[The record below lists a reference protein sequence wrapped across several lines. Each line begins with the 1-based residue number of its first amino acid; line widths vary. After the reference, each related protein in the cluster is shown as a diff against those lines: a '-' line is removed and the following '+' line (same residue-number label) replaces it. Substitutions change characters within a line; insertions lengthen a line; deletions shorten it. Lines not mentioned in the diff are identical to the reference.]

1 MKSFFA
7 SFFGTLFAIALVTVG
22 GFFLLIGIISLIG
35 STNKGPTVE
44 NKSVLVID
52 LSVPISDA
60 PAEFNTSE
68 LISELSGQENQRVT
82 LRELLRSISLA
93 ATDDRISAIFLTGNV
108 TPPANYSSGLAALR
122 EIRDA
127 LVRFKQSK
135 KLIYA
140 HLVVPFTKTYYVAS
154 VADKIYLDREEGMA
168 VSGLV
173 SEQLRFASLLKKFGI
188 GIQVSKQGKYKSA
201 VEPFV
206 LDNSSPE
213 NTEQVQALLSDFWS
227 EITSGIEQARGI
239 PAGTVQQL
247 IAQKGLIDA
256 DTALEQKLVTDV
268 EPLTSVMDELKQ
280 KYAEDS
286 KNNTFR
292 QITVANYLAAFD
304 GRIKTAEKGPKV
316 GVVYAEGEIVDGEGD
331 SATVGGDKLAR
342 AVRKF
347 RFDPD
352 IKAIVLRVN
361 SPGGSALASEVI
373 RSELEST
380 QKVKPLVVSM
390 GTVAA
395 SGGYWISTAANRVFA
410 EPGTITGSIGV
421 FGLFPN
427 VQKLANDNGVFW
439 NPIETSP
446 YSSLFTVSRP
456 KTEAELAV
464 VQRSIDH
471 IYDDFLKHV
480 SDARHLPVDSV
491 KEIAQGRVWS
501 GTQAVKLHLVDE
513 LGGLGAAI
521 SYAGKL
527 ANLGDAP
534 KLTEYPVKKD
544 LNERLKDLFKGNE
557 RPPVSKLDPI
567 NRELKALETNLQT
580 LTHLNDPQGVY
591 ALLPIGIEWK

>member
-7 SFFGTLFAIALVTVG
+7 SFFGTLFAIALVIIG
-22 GFFLLIGIISLIG
+22 GFLLLIGIISLIG
-35 STNKGPTVE
+35 SSNKGPTVE

-60 PAEFNTSE
+60 PAELNTSE

-82 LRELLRSISLA
+82 LREVLRSISLA
-93 ATDDRISAIFLTGNV
+93 TTDDRVPAIFLTGNV
-108 TPPANYSSGLAALR
+108 TPGGYSSGLATLR
-122 EIRDA
+122 EIREA
-127 LVRFKQSK
+127 LLRFKQSK
-135 KLIYA
+135 KPVYA
-140 HLVVPFTKTYYVAS
+140 HLVVPFTRTYYVAS

-188 GIQVSKQGKYKSA
+188 GVQVSKQGKYKSA
-201 VEPFV
+201 VEPFL

-213 NTEQVQALLSDFWS
+213 NTEQVQALLSDFWT
-227 EITSGIEQARGI
+227 EITTGIEQARGI
-239 PAGTVQQL
+239 QPGTLQEL

-256 DTALEQKLVTDV
+256 ETALEQKLVTTL
-268 EPLTSVMDELKQ
+268 EPLTAVMDELKQ

-304 GRIKTAEKGPKV
+304 GRPRTPEKGSKV
-316 GVVYAEGEIVDGEGD
+316 GIVYAEGEIVDGEGD
-331 SATVGGDKLAR
+331 SSTVGGDKLAR
-342 AVRKF
+342 AIRKF

-373 RSELEST
+373 RSELDST
-380 QKVKPLVVSM
+380 QKAKPVVVSM

-446 YSSLFTVSRP
+446 YSDLFTISRP
-456 KTEAELAV
+456 KTDAELAV
-464 VQRSIDH
+464 LQRTIDH

-480 SDARHLPVDSV
+480 SDARHISVDGV
-491 KEIAQGRVWS
+491 KEMAQGRVWS
-501 GTQAVKLHLVDE
+501 GNQAIKLHLVDE
-513 LGGLGAAI
+513 IGGLQAAI
-521 SYAGKL
+521 SYAGTS
-527 ANLGDAP
+527 ANLGDNP
-534 KLTEYPVKKD
+534 KITEYPAKKD
-544 LNERLKDLFKGNE
+544 LNEKLKELFKGSE
-557 RPPVSKLDPI
+557 RPPVSKVDPI
-567 NRELKALETNLQT
+567 NQELKALEAELHT
-580 LTHLNDPQGVY
+580 LTHLNDPQGIY
-591 ALLPIGIEWK
+591 ALLPIGIDWK

>member
-7 SFFGTLFAIALVTVG
+7 SFFGTLFAIALVIIG
-22 GFFLLIGIISLIG
+22 GFLLLIGIISLIG
-35 STNKGPTVE
+35 SSNKGPTVE

-60 PAEFNTSE
+60 PAELNTSE

-82 LRELLRSISLA
+82 LREVLRSISLA
-93 ATDDRISAIFLTGNV
+93 TTDDRIPAIFLTGNV
-108 TPPANYSSGLAALR
+108 SPGSYSSGLAALR
-122 EIRDA
+122 EIREA
-127 LVRFKQSK
+127 LLRFKQSK
-135 KLIYA
+135 KPVYA
-140 HLVVPFTKTYYVAS
+140 HLVVPFTRTYYVAS

-188 GIQVSKQGKYKSA
+188 GVQVSKQGKYKSA
-201 VEPFV
+201 VEPFL

-213 NTEQVQALLSDFWS
+213 NTEQVQALLSDFWT
-227 EITSGIEQARGI
+227 EITTGIEQARGI
-239 PAGTVQQL
+239 KPGTVQEL

-256 DTALEQKLVTDV
+256 ETALEQKLVTNL
-268 EPLTSVMDELKQ
+268 EPLTAVMDELKQ

-292 QITVANYLAAFD
+292 QITVANYLTAFD
-304 GRIKTAEKGPKV
+304 GRPRTPEKGSKV
-316 GVVYAEGEIVDGEGD
+316 GIVYAEGEIVDGEGD
-331 SATVGGDKLAR
+331 SSTVGGDKLAR
-342 AVRKF
+342 AIRKF

-380 QKVKPLVVSM
+380 QKAKPVVVSM

-395 SGGYWISTAANRVFA
+395 SGGYWISTVANRVFA

-427 VQKLANDNGVFW
+427 VQKLANENGVFW

-446 YSSLFTVSRP
+446 YSNLFTISRP
-456 KTEAELAV
+456 KTDAELAV
-464 VQRSIDH
+464 LQRTIDH

-480 SDARHLPVDSV
+480 SDARHIPVDGV
-491 KEIAQGRVWS
+491 KEMAQGRVWS
-501 GTQAVKLHLVDE
+501 GNQAIKLHLVDE
-513 LGGLGAAI
+513 MGGLQAAI
-521 SYAGKL
+521 SYAGTSAK
-527 ANLGDAP
+527 LGDNP
-534 KLTEYPVKKD
+534 KIIEYPVKKD
-544 LNERLKDLFKGNE
+544 LNEKLKELFKGSE

-567 NRELKALETNLQT
+567 NQELKALEAELHT
-580 LTHLNDPQGVY
+580 LTHLNDPQGIY
-591 ALLPIGIEWK
+591 ALLPIGIDWK

>member
-7 SFFGTLFAIALVTVG
+7 SFFGTLFAIALVFIG
-22 GFFLLIGIISLIG
+22 GFLLLIGIISLIG
-35 STNKGPTVE
+35 SSNKRPTVE

-60 PAEFNTSE
+60 PAELNTTE

-82 LRELLRSISLA
+82 LREVLRSISLA
-93 ATDDRISAIFLTGNV
+93 TTDDRIPAIFLTGNV
-108 TPPANYSSGLAALR
+108 SPGSYSSGLAALR
-122 EIRDA
+122 EIREA
-127 LVRFKQSK
+127 LLRFKQSK
-135 KLIYA
+135 KPIYA
-140 HLVVPFTKTYYVAS
+140 HLVVPFTRTYYVAS
-154 VADKIYLDREEGMA
+154 VADKIYLNRQEGMA
-168 VSGLV
+168 VSGLA
-173 SEQLRFASLLKKFGI
+173 SGQLRFASLLKKFGI
-188 GIQVSKQGKYKSA
+188 GVQVSKQGKYKSA
-201 VEPFV
+201 VEPFL

-213 NTEQVQALLSDFWS
+213 NTEQVQALLSDFWT
-227 EITSGIEQARGI
+227 EITTGIEQARGI
-239 PAGTVQQL
+239 KPGTVQEL

-256 DTALEQKLVTDV
+256 ETALEQKLVTNL
-268 EPLTSVMDELKQ
+268 EPLTAVMDELKQ

-292 QITVANYLAAFD
+292 QITVANYLTAFD
-304 GRIKTAEKGPKV
+304 GRPRTPEKGSKI
-316 GVVYAEGEIVDGEGD
+316 GIVYAEGEIVDGEGD
-331 SATVGGDKLAR
+331 SSTVGGDKLAR
-342 AVRKF
+342 AIRKF

-380 QKVKPLVVSM
+380 QKVKPVVVSM

-427 VQKLANDNGVFW
+427 VQKLANENGVFW

-446 YSSLFTVSRP
+446 YSDLFTISRP
-456 KTEAELAV
+456 KTDAELAV
-464 VQRSIDH
+464 LQRTIDH

-480 SDARHLPVDSV
+480 SAARHMPVDGV

-501 GTQAVKLHLVDE
+501 GSQAIKLHLIDE
-513 LGGLGAAI
+513 IGGLQAAI
-521 SYAGKL
+521 SYAGTS
-527 ANLGDAP
+527 ANLGDNP
-534 KLTEYPVKKD
+534 KITEYPAKKD
-544 LNERLKDLFKGNE
+544 LNEKLKELFKGSE

-567 NRELKALETNLQT
+567 NQELKALEAELHT
-580 LTHLNDPQGVY
+580 LTHLNDPQGIY
-591 ALLPIGIEWK
+591 ALLPIGIDWK

>member
-7 SFFGTLFAIALVTVG
+7 SFFGTLFAILLVAAG
-22 GFFLLIGIISLIG
+22 GFILFIGIISLIG
-35 STNKGPTVE
+35 SASKAPTVE
-44 NKSVLVID
+44 KKSVLVID
-52 LSVPISDA
+52 LAVPISDA
-60 PAEFNTSE
+60 PAELTAAQ
-68 LISELSGQENQRVT
+68 LLSELSSQENQRVT

-93 ATDDRISAIFLTGNV
+93 ATDDRISGIFLTGNIV
-108 TPPANYSSGLAALR
+108 PVNYSSGLAALR
-122 EIRDA
+122 ELRDA
-127 LVRFKQSK
+127 LIKFKQSK
-135 KLIYA
+135 KPIYA
-140 HLVVPFTKTYYVAS
+140 HLVVPFTRTYYVAS
-154 VADKIYLDREEGMA
+154 VADKIYLDREEGMG

-188 GIQVSKQGKYKSA
+188 GVQVTKQGKYKSA

-213 NTEQVQALLSDFWS
+213 NTEQVQALLSDFWD
-227 EITSGIEQARGI
+227 EITTGIEQAREL
-239 PAGTVQQL
+239 PAGTLHQL
-247 IAQKGLIDA
+247 ISEKGLIDA
-256 DTALEQKLVTDV
+256 DTALQQKLVTNL
-268 EPLTSVMDELKQ
+268 EPLTKIMDDLKQ
-280 KYAEDS
+280 KIAEDS

-292 QITVANYLAAFD
+292 QITVANYLAAID
-304 GRIKTAEKGPKV
+304 GRVRTPVKGPKV
-316 GVVYAEGEIVDGEGD
+316 GIVYAEGDIVDGEGD
-331 SATVGGDKLAR
+331 ASSVGGDKFAR
-342 AVRKF
+342 AIRKF

-352 IKAIVLRVN
+352 VKAIVLRVN

-380 QKVKPLVVSM
+380 QKVKPVVVSM

-421 FGLFPN
+421 FGLIPN

-439 NPIETSP
+439 NPVQTAP
-446 YSSLFTVSRP
+446 YSDLFSIARP
-456 KTEAELAV
+456 KTDAELAV
-464 VQRSIDH
+464 IQRAIDR
-471 IYDDFLKHV
+471 IYDDFVRHV
-480 SDARHLPVDSV
+480 AEARNLPVDNV

-513 LGGLGAAI
+513 IGGLQSAV

-527 ANLGDAP
+527 AALGENP
-534 KLTEYPVKKD
+534 KVTEYPAKKD
-544 LNERLKDLFKGNE
+544 LSERLQELFKNTE

-567 NRELKALETNLQT
+567 NRELKTLESELQT

-591 ALLPIGIEWK
+591 ALLPIGIEWR

>member
-7 SFFGTLFAIALVTVG
+7 SFFGTLFAIALVIIG
-22 GFFLLIGIISLIG
+22 GFLLLIGIISLIG
-35 STNKGPTVE
+35 SSNKGPTVE

-60 PAEFNTSE
+60 PAELNTSE

-82 LRELLRSISLA
+82 LREVLRSISLA
-93 ATDDRISAIFLTGNV
+93 TTDDRIPAIFLTGNV
-108 TPPANYSSGLAALR
+108 SPGSYSSGLAALR
-122 EIRDA
+122 EIREA
-127 LVRFKQSK
+127 LLRFKQSK
-135 KLIYA
+135 KPVYA
-140 HLVVPFTKTYYVAS
+140 HLVVPFTRTYYVAS

-168 VSGLV
+168 VSGLA

-188 GIQVSKQGKYKSA
+188 GVQVSKQGKYKSA
-201 VEPFV
+201 VEPFL

-213 NTEQVQALLSDFWS
+213 NTEQVQALLSDFWT
-227 EITSGIEQARGI
+227 EITTGIEQARGI
-239 PAGTVQQL
+239 KPGTVQEL

-256 DTALEQKLVTDV
+256 ETALEQKLVTNL
-268 EPLTSVMDELKQ
+268 EPLTAVMDELKQ

-292 QITVANYLAAFD
+292 QITVANYLTAFD
-304 GRIKTAEKGPKV
+304 GRPRTPEKGSKV
-316 GVVYAEGEIVDGEGD
+316 GIVYAEGEIVDGEGD
-331 SATVGGDKLAR
+331 SSTVGGDKLAR
-342 AVRKF
+342 AIRKF

-380 QKVKPLVVSM
+380 QKAKPVVVSM

-395 SGGYWISTAANRVFA
+395 SGGYWISTVANRVFA

-427 VQKLANDNGVFW
+427 VQKLANENGVFW

-446 YSSLFTVSRP
+446 YSDLFTISRP
-456 KTEAELAV
+456 KTDAELGV
-464 VQRSIDH
+464 LQRTIDH

-480 SDARHLPVDSV
+480 SDARHLPVDGV

-501 GTQAVKLHLVDE
+501 GSQAIKLHLVDE
-513 LGGLGAAI
+513 MGGLQAAI
-521 SYAGKL
+521 SYAGTSAK
-527 ANLGDAP
+527 LGDNP
-534 KLTEYPVKKD
+534 KIIEYPVKKD
-544 LNERLKDLFKGNE
+544 LNEKLKELFKGSE

-567 NRELKALETNLQT
+567 NQELKALEAELHT
-580 LTHLNDPQGVY
+580 LTHLNDPQGIY
-591 ALLPIGIEWK
+591 ALLPIGIDWK

>member
-7 SFFGTLFAIALVTVG
+7 SFFGTLFAIALVIVG
-22 GFFLLIGIISLIG
+22 GFLLLIGIISLIG
-35 STNKGPTVE
+35 SSSKGPTVE

-60 PAEFNTSE
+60 PPEFNTSQ
-68 LISELSGQENQRVT
+68 LLSELSGQENQRVT
-82 LRELLRSISLA
+82 LREVLRSISLA

-108 TPPANYSSGLAALR
+108 VPVNYSSGLAALR
-122 EIRDA
+122 EIREA
-127 LVRFKQSK
+127 LIRFKQSK
-135 KLIYA
+135 KLVYA
-140 HLVVPFTKTYYVAS
+140 HLVVPFTRTYYVAS

-168 VSGLV
+168 LSGLV

-201 VEPFV
+201 VEPYV
-206 LDNSSPE
+206 LDSSSPE
-213 NTEQVQALLSDFWS
+213 NTEQVQSLLSDFWS
-227 EITSGIEQARGI
+227 EITTGIEQARNL

-247 IAQKGLIDA
+247 ISQKGLIDA
-256 DTALEQKLVTDV
+256 DTALQQKLVTDLV
-268 EPLTSVMDELKQ
+268 PLTGVLDELKQ

-292 QITVANYLAAFD
+292 QITVANYLATFD
-304 GRIKTAEKGPKV
+304 GRVRTAEKGSKV
-316 GVVYAEGEIVDGEGD
+316 GVIYAEGEIVDGEGD
-331 SATVGGDKLAR
+331 SASIGGDKLAR
-342 AVRKF
+342 AIRKF

-380 QKVKPLVVSM
+380 QKMKPIVVSM

-395 SGGYWISTAANRVFA
+395 SGGYWISTTANRVFA

-421 FGLFPN
+421 FGLLPN

-446 YSSLFTVSRP
+446 YSDLFSIARP
-456 KTEAELAV
+456 KTDAELAV
-464 VQRSIDH
+464 IQGAIDR

-513 LGGLGAAI
+513 IGGLQTAI
-521 SYAGKL
+521 SYAGTL
-527 ANLGDAP
+527 ANLGDSP
-534 KLTEYPVKKD
+534 KITEYPAKKD
-544 LNERLKDLFKGNE
+544 LSEKLQELFKNNE

-567 NRELKALETNLQT
+567 NRELKALETDLQT

>member
-7 SFFGTLFAIALVTVG
+7 SFFGTLFAIALVIIG
-22 GFFLLIGIISLIG
+22 GFLLLIGIISLIG
-35 STNKGPTVE
+35 SSNKGPTVE

-60 PAEFNTSE
+60 PAELNTSE

-82 LRELLRSISLA
+82 LREVLRSISLA
-93 ATDDRISAIFLTGNV
+93 TTDDRIPAIFLTGNV
-108 TPPANYSSGLAALR
+108 SPGSYSSGLAALR
-122 EIRDA
+122 EIREA
-127 LVRFKQSK
+127 LLRFKQSK
-135 KLIYA
+135 KPVYA
-140 HLVVPFTKTYYVAS
+140 HLVVPFTRTYYVAS

-188 GIQVSKQGKYKSA
+188 GVQVSKQGKYKSA
-201 VEPFV
+201 VEPFL

-213 NTEQVQALLSDFWS
+213 NTEQVQALLSDFWT
-227 EITSGIEQARGI
+227 EITTGIEQARGI
-239 PAGTVQQL
+239 KPGTVQEL

-256 DTALEQKLVTDV
+256 ETALEQKLVTNL
-268 EPLTSVMDELKQ
+268 EPLTAVMDELKQ

-304 GRIKTAEKGPKV
+304 GRPRTPEKGSKV
-316 GVVYAEGEIVDGEGD
+316 GIVYAEGEIVDGEGD
-331 SATVGGDKLAR
+331 SGTVGGDKLAR
-342 AVRKF
+342 AIRKF

-352 IKAIVLRVN
+352 IKGIVLRVN

-380 QKVKPLVVSM
+380 QKAKPVVVSM

-427 VQKLANDNGVFW
+427 VQKLANENGVFW

-446 YSSLFTVSRP
+446 YSDLFTISRP
-456 KTEAELAV
+456 KTDAELV
-464 VQRSIDH
+464 VLQRTIDH

-480 SDARHLPVDSV
+480 SDARHIPVDGV

-501 GTQAVKLHLVDE
+501 GSQAIKLHLVDE
-513 LGGLGAAI
+513 IGGLQAAI
-521 SYAGKL
+521 SYAGTS
-527 ANLGDAP
+527 ANLGDNP
-534 KLTEYPVKKD
+534 KITEYPAKKD
-544 LNERLKDLFKGNE
+544 LNEKLKELFKGTE

-567 NRELKALETNLQT
+567 NRELKALEAELHT
-580 LTHLNDPQGVY
+580 LTHLNDPQGIY
-591 ALLPIGIEWK
+591 ALLPIGIDWK

>member
-7 SFFGTLFAIALVTVG
+7 SFFGTLFAIALVIIG
-22 GFFLLIGIISLIG
+22 AFLLLIGIISLIG
-35 STNKGPTVE
+35 SSNKGPTVE

-82 LRELLRSISLA
+82 LREVLRSISLA
-93 ATDDRISAIFLTGNV
+93 TTDDRISAIFLTGNV
-108 TPPANYSSGLAALR
+108 TPGSYSSGLAALR
-122 EIRDA
+122 EIREA
-127 LVRFKQSK
+127 LLRFKQSK
-135 KLIYA
+135 KPVYA
-140 HLVVPFTKTYYVAS
+140 HLVVPFTRTYYVAS
-154 VADKIYLDREEGMA
+154 VADKIYLNREEGMA
-168 VSGLV
+168 VTGLV
-173 SEQLRFASLLKKFGI
+173 SEQLRFASLLKKLGI
-188 GIQVSKQGKYKSA
+188 GVQVSKEGKYKSA

-213 NTEQVQALLSDFWS
+213 NTEQVQALLSDFWG
-227 EITSGIEQARGI
+227 EITNGIEQARGLK
-239 PAGTVQQL
+239 PGTVQQL

-256 DTALEQKLVTDV
+256 DTALEQNLVTSL

-286 KNNTFR
+286 KHNTFR

-304 GRIKTAEKGPKV
+304 GRVRTPEKGSKV
-316 GVVYAEGEIVDGEGD
+316 AVVYAEGEIVDGEGD
-331 SATVGGDKLAR
+331 SGTVGGDKLAR

-380 QKVKPLVVSM
+380 QKVKPVVVSM

-395 SGGYWISTAANRVFA
+395 SGGYWISTVANRVFA

-439 NPIETSP
+439 NPIETAP
-446 YSSLFTVSRP
+446 YSGLFSLSRP

-464 VQRSIDH
+464 LQRSIDR

-480 SDARHLPVDSV
+480 SDARHLPIDGV

-501 GTQAVKLHLVDE
+501 GTQAIKLHLVDE
-513 LGGLGAAI
+513 IGGLQAAI

-527 ANLGDAP
+527 ANLGDNP
-534 KLTEYPVKKD
+534 KITEYPAKKD
-544 LNERLKDLFKGNE
+544 LNERLKELFKSTE
-557 RPPVSKLDPI
+557 RPPVSKLDSI
-567 NRELKALETNLQT
+567 NSELKALETELHT
-580 LTHLNDPQGVY
+580 LTHLNDPQGIY

>member
-7 SFFGTLFAIALVTVG
+7 SFFGTLFAIALVIIG
-22 GFFLLIGIISLIG
+22 GFLLLIGIISLIG
-35 STNKGPTVE
+35 SSNKGPTVE

-60 PAEFNTSE
+60 PAELNTSE

-82 LRELLRSISLA
+82 LREVLRSISLA
-93 ATDDRISAIFLTGNV
+93 TTDDRIPAIFLTGNV
-108 TPPANYSSGLAALR
+108 SPGSYSSGLAALR
-122 EIRDA
+122 EIREA
-127 LVRFKQSK
+127 LLRFKQSK
-135 KLIYA
+135 KPVYA
-140 HLVVPFTKTYYVAS
+140 RLVVPFTRTYYVAS

-168 VSGLV
+168 VSGLA

-188 GIQVSKQGKYKSA
+188 GVQVSKQGKYKSA
-201 VEPFV
+201 VEPFL

-213 NTEQVQALLSDFWS
+213 NTEQVQALLSDFWT
-227 EITSGIEQARGI
+227 EITTGIEQARGI
-239 PAGTVQQL
+239 KPGTVQEL

-256 DTALEQKLVTDV
+256 ETALEQKLVTNL
-268 EPLTSVMDELKQ
+268 EPLTAVMDELKQ

-292 QITVANYLAAFD
+292 QITVANYLTAFD
-304 GRIKTAEKGPKV
+304 GRPRTPEKGSKV
-316 GVVYAEGEIVDGEGD
+316 GIVYAEGEIVDGEGD
-331 SATVGGDKLAR
+331 SSTVGGDKLAR
-342 AVRKF
+342 AIRKF

-380 QKVKPLVVSM
+380 QKAKPVVVSM

-427 VQKLANDNGVFW
+427 VQKLANENGVFW

-446 YSSLFTVSRP
+446 YSDLFTISRP
-456 KTEAELAV
+456 KTDAELGV
-464 VQRSIDH
+464 LQRTIDH

-480 SDARHLPVDSV
+480 SDARHLPVDGV

-501 GTQAVKLHLVDE
+501 GSQAIKLHLVDE
-513 LGGLGAAI
+513 MGGLQAAI
-521 SYAGKL
+521 SYAGTSAK
-527 ANLGDAP
+527 LGDNP
-534 KLTEYPVKKD
+534 KITEYPVKKD
-544 LNERLKDLFKGNE
+544 LNEKLKELFKGSE

-567 NRELKALETNLQT
+567 NQELKALEAELHT
-580 LTHLNDPQGVY
+580 LTHLNDPQGIY
-591 ALLPIGIEWK
+591 ALLPIGIDWK

>member
-7 SFFGTLFAIALVTVG
+7 SFFGTLFAIALLVVG
-22 GFFLLIGIISLIG
+22 VFLLLIGIISLIG
-35 STNKGPTVE
+35 SSNKGPTVE

-52 LSVPISDA
+52 LSVPIADA
-60 PAEFNTSE
+60 PTELNTSE

-82 LRELLRSISLA
+82 LREVLRSISLA
-93 ATDDRISAIFLTGNV
+93 TTDDRISAIFLTGNV
-108 TPPANYSSGLAALR
+108 APGSYSSGLAALR
-122 EIRDA
+122 EIREA
-127 LVRFKQSK
+127 LLRFKQSK
-135 KLIYA
+135 KPVYA
-140 HLVVPFTKTYYVAS
+140 HLVVPFTRTYYVAS
-154 VADKIYLDREEGMA
+154 VADKIYLNREEGMA

-173 SEQLRFASLLKKFGI
+173 SEQLRFASLLKKLGI
-188 GIQVSKQGKYKSA
+188 GVQVSKQGKYKSA
-201 VEPFV
+201 VEPFL

-213 NTEQVQALLSDFWS
+213 NTEQVQALLSDFWT
-227 EITSGIEQARGI
+227 EITTGIEQARGI
-239 PAGTVQQL
+239 KPGALQQL

-256 DTALEQKLVTDV
+256 ETALEQKLVTSL
-268 EPLTSVMDELKQ
+268 EPLTAVMDELKQ
-280 KYAEDS
+280 KHAEDK

-292 QITVANYLAAFD
+292 QITVANYLMAFD
-304 GRIKTAEKGPKV
+304 GRLRTPEKGPKV
-316 GVVYAEGEIVDGEGD
+316 GVVYAEGDIVDGEGD
-331 SATVGGDKLAR
+331 SSTVGGDKLAR

-380 QKVKPLVVSM
+380 QKAKPVVVSM

-427 VQKLANDNGVFW
+427 VQKLANDNGIFW

-446 YSSLFTVSRP
+446 YSNLFTISRP
-456 KTEAELAV
+456 KTDPELAV
-464 VQRSIDH
+464 FQRSIDH

-480 SDARHLPVDSV
+480 SDARHLPVDGV

-501 GTQAVKLHLVDE
+501 GSQALKLHLVDE
-513 LGGLGAAI
+513 LGGLQAAI
-521 SYAGKL
+521 SYAGTL
-527 ANLGDAP
+527 ANLGDNP
-534 KLTEYPVKKD
+534 KITEYPAKKD
-544 LNERLKDLFKGNE
+544 LNEKLKELLKGTE

-567 NRELKALETNLQT
+567 NHELKALAAKLDT
-580 LTHLNDPQGVY
+580 LTHLNDPQGIY
-591 ALLPIGIEWK
+591 AFLPIGIDWK

>member
-7 SFFGTLFAIALVTVG
+7 SFFGTLFAIALVIVG
-22 GFFLLIGIISLIG
+22 GFLLLIGIISLIG
-35 STNKGPTVE
+35 SSSKGPTVE
-44 NKSVLVID
+44 NKSMLVID

-60 PAEFNTSE
+60 PPEFNTSQ
-68 LISELSGQENQRVT
+68 LLSELSGQENQRVT
-82 LRELLRSISLA
+82 LREVLRSISLA

-108 TPPANYSSGLAALR
+108 VPVNYSSGLAALR
-122 EIRDA
+122 EIREA
-127 LVRFKQSK
+127 LIRFKQSK
-135 KLIYA
+135 KLVYA
-140 HLVVPFTKTYYVAS
+140 HLVVPFTRTYYVAS

-168 VSGLV
+168 LSGLV

-201 VEPFV
+201 VEPYV
-206 LDNSSPE
+206 LDSSSLE
-213 NTEQVQALLSDFWS
+213 NTEQVQSLLSDFWS
-227 EITSGIEQARGI
+227 EITTGIEQARNL

-247 IAQKGLIDA
+247 ISQKGLIDA
-256 DTALEQKLVTDV
+256 DTALQQKLVTDLV
-268 EPLTSVMDELKQ
+268 PLTSVMDELKQ

-292 QITVANYLAAFD
+292 QITVANYLATFD
-304 GRIKTAEKGPKV
+304 GRVRAAEKGSKV
-316 GVVYAEGEIVDGEGD
+316 GVIYAEGEIVDGEGD
-331 SATVGGDKLAR
+331 SASIGGDKLAR
-342 AVRKF
+342 AIRKF

-380 QKVKPLVVSM
+380 QKMKPIVVSM

-395 SGGYWISTAANRVFA
+395 SGGYWISTTANRVFA

-421 FGLFPN
+421 FGLLPN

-446 YSSLFTVSRP
+446 YSDLFSIARP
-456 KTEAELAV
+456 KTDAELAV
-464 VQRSIDH
+464 IQGAIDR

-513 LGGLGAAI
+513 IGGLQTAI
-521 SYAGKL
+521 SYAGTL
-527 ANLGDAP
+527 ANLGDSP
-534 KLTEYPVKKD
+534 KITEYPAKKD
-544 LNERLKDLFKGNE
+544 LSEKLQELFKNNE

-567 NRELKALETNLQT
+567 NRELKALETDLQT

>member
-1 MKSFFA
+1 
-7 SFFGTLFAIALVTVG
+7 
-22 GFFLLIGIISLIG
+22 
-35 STNKGPTVE
+35 
-44 NKSVLVID
+44 VLVID

-60 PAEFNTSE
+60 PAELNTSE

-82 LRELLRSISLA
+82 LREVLRSISLA
-93 ATDDRISAIFLTGNV
+93 TTDDRVPAIFLTGNV
-108 TPPANYSSGLAALR
+108 TPGGYSSGLATLR
-122 EIRDA
+122 EIREA
-127 LVRFKQSK
+127 LLRFKQSK
-135 KLIYA
+135 KPVYA
-140 HLVVPFTKTYYVAS
+140 HLVVPFTRTYYVAS

-188 GIQVSKQGKYKSA
+188 GVQVSKQGKYKSA
-201 VEPFV
+201 VEPFL

-213 NTEQVQALLSDFWS
+213 NTEQVQALLSDFWT
-227 EITSGIEQARGI
+227 EITTGIEQARGI
-239 PAGTVQQL
+239 QPGTLQEL

-256 DTALEQKLVTDV
+256 ETALEQKLVTTL
-268 EPLTSVMDELKQ
+268 EPLTAVMDELKQ

-304 GRIKTAEKGPKV
+304 GRPRTPEKGSKV
-316 GVVYAEGEIVDGEGD
+316 GIVYAEGEIVDGEGD
-331 SATVGGDKLAR
+331 SSTVGGDKLAR
-342 AVRKF
+342 AIRKF

-373 RSELEST
+373 RSELDST
-380 QKVKPLVVSM
+380 QKAKPVVVSM

-427 VQKLANDNGVFW
+427 VRKLANDNGVFW

-446 YSSLFTVSRP
+446 YSDLFTISRP
-456 KTEAELAV
+456 KTDAELAV
-464 VQRSIDH
+464 LQRTIDH

-480 SDARHLPVDSV
+480 SDARHISVDGV
-491 KEIAQGRVWS
+491 KEMAQGRVWS
-501 GTQAVKLHLVDE
+501 GNQAIKLHLVDE
-513 LGGLGAAI
+513 IGGLQAAI
-521 SYAGKL
+521 SYAGTS
-527 ANLGDAP
+527 ANLGDNP
-534 KLTEYPVKKD
+534 KITEYPAKKD
-544 LNERLKDLFKGNE
+544 LNEKLKELFKGSE
-557 RPPVSKLDPI
+557 RPPVSKVDPI
-567 NRELKALETNLQT
+567 NQELKALEAELHT
-580 LTHLNDPQGVY
+580 LTHLNDPQGIY
-591 ALLPIGIEWK
+591 ALLPIGIDWK

>member
-7 SFFGTLFAIALVTVG
+7 SFFGTLFAIALVIIG
-22 GFFLLIGIISLIG
+22 GFLLLIGIISLIG
-35 STNKGPTVE
+35 SSNKGPTVE

-60 PAEFNTSE
+60 PAELNTSE

-82 LRELLRSISLA
+82 LREVLRSISLA
-93 ATDDRISAIFLTGNV
+93 TTDDRIPAIFLTGNV
-108 TPPANYSSGLAALR
+108 SPGSYSSGLAALR
-122 EIRDA
+122 EIREA
-127 LVRFKQSK
+127 LLRFKQSK
-135 KLIYA
+135 KPVYA
-140 HLVVPFTKTYYVAS
+140 HLVVPFTRTYYVAS

-168 VSGLV
+168 VSGLA

-188 GIQVSKQGKYKSA
+188 GVQVSKQGKYKSA
-201 VEPFV
+201 VEPFL

-213 NTEQVQALLSDFWS
+213 NTEQVQALLSDFWT
-227 EITSGIEQARGI
+227 EITTGIEQARGI
-239 PAGTVQQL
+239 KPGTVQEL

-256 DTALEQKLVTDV
+256 ETALEQKLVTNL
-268 EPLTSVMDELKQ
+268 EPLTAVMDELKQ

-292 QITVANYLAAFD
+292 QITVANYLTAFD
-304 GRIKTAEKGPKV
+304 GRPRTPEKGSKV
-316 GVVYAEGEIVDGEGD
+316 GIVYAEGEIVDGEGD
-331 SATVGGDKLAR
+331 SSTVGGDKLAR
-342 AVRKF
+342 AIRKF

-380 QKVKPLVVSM
+380 QKAKPVVVSM

-446 YSSLFTVSRP
+446 YSNLFTISRP
-456 KTEAELAV
+456 KTDAELAV
-464 VQRSIDH
+464 LQRTIDH

-480 SDARHLPVDSV
+480 SDARHIPVDGV
-491 KEIAQGRVWS
+491 KEMAQGRVWS
-501 GTQAVKLHLVDE
+501 GNQAIKLHLVDE
-513 LGGLGAAI
+513 IGGLQAAI
-521 SYAGKL
+521 SYAGTS
-527 ANLGDAP
+527 ANLGDNP
-534 KLTEYPVKKD
+534 KITEYPAKKD
-544 LNERLKDLFKGNE
+544 LNEKLKELFKGSE
-557 RPPVSKLDPI
+557 RPPVSKVDPI
-567 NRELKALETNLQT
+567 NQELKALEAELHT
-580 LTHLNDPQGVY
+580 LTHLNDPQGIY
-591 ALLPIGIEWK
+591 ALLPIGIDWK

>member
-7 SFFGTLFAIALVTVG
+7 SFFGTLFAIALVIIG
-22 GFFLLIGIISLIG
+22 GFLLLIGIISLIG
-35 STNKGPTVE
+35 SSNKGPTVE

-60 PAEFNTSE
+60 PAELNTSE

-82 LRELLRSISLA
+82 LREVLRSISLA
-93 ATDDRISAIFLTGNV
+93 TTDDRIPAIFLTGNV
-108 TPPANYSSGLAALR
+108 SPGSYSSGLAALR
-122 EIRDA
+122 EIREA
-127 LVRFKQSK
+127 LLRFKQSK
-135 KLIYA
+135 KPVYA
-140 HLVVPFTKTYYVAS
+140 HLVVPFTRTYYVAS

-188 GIQVSKQGKYKSA
+188 GVQVSKQGKYKSA
-201 VEPFV
+201 VEPFL

-213 NTEQVQALLSDFWS
+213 NTEQVQALLSDFWT
-227 EITSGIEQARGI
+227 EITTGIEQARGI
-239 PAGTVQQL
+239 KPGTVQEL

-256 DTALEQKLVTDV
+256 ETALEQKLVTNL
-268 EPLTSVMDELKQ
+268 EPLTAVMDELKQ

-304 GRIKTAEKGPKV
+304 GRPRAPEKGSKV
-316 GVVYAEGEIVDGEGD
+316 GIVYAEGEIVDGEGD
-331 SATVGGDKLAR
+331 SSTVGGDKLAR
-342 AVRKF
+342 AIRKF

-352 IKAIVLRVN
+352 IKGIVLRVN

-380 QKVKPLVVSM
+380 QKAKPVVVSM

-427 VQKLANDNGVFW
+427 VQKLANENGVFW

-446 YSSLFTVSRP
+446 YSDLFTISRP
-456 KTEAELAV
+456 KTDAELAV
-464 VQRSIDH
+464 LQRTIDH

-480 SDARHLPVDSV
+480 SDARHIPVDGV

-501 GTQAVKLHLVDE
+501 GSQAIKLHLVDE
-513 LGGLGAAI
+513 IGGLQAAI
-521 SYAGKL
+521 SYAGTS
-527 ANLGDAP
+527 ANLGDNP
-534 KLTEYPVKKD
+534 KITEYPAKKD
-544 LNERLKDLFKGNE
+544 LNEKLKELFKGTE

-567 NRELKALETNLQT
+567 NRELKALEAELHT
-580 LTHLNDPQGVY
+580 LTHLNDPQGIY
-591 ALLPIGIEWK
+591 ALLPIGIDWK

>member
-7 SFFGTLFAIALVTVG
+7 SFFGTLFAIALVIIG
-22 GFFLLIGIISLIG
+22 GFLLLIGIISLIG
-35 STNKGPTVE
+35 SSNKGPTVE

-60 PAEFNTSE
+60 PAELNTSE

-82 LRELLRSISLA
+82 LREVLRSISLA
-93 ATDDRISAIFLTGNV
+93 TTDDRVPAIFLTGNV
-108 TPPANYSSGLAALR
+108 TPGSYSSGLATLR
-122 EIRDA
+122 EIREA
-127 LVRFKQSK
+127 LLRFKQSK
-135 KLIYA
+135 KPVYA
-140 HLVVPFTKTYYVAS
+140 HLVVPFTRTYYVAS

-188 GIQVSKQGKYKSA
+188 GVQVSKQGKYKSA
-201 VEPFV
+201 VEPFL

-213 NTEQVQALLSDFWS
+213 NTEQVQALLSDFWT
-227 EITSGIEQARGI
+227 EITTGIEQARGI
-239 PAGTVQQL
+239 KPGTLQEL

-256 DTALEQKLVTDV
+256 ETALEQKLVTTL
-268 EPLTSVMDELKQ
+268 EPLTAVMDELKQ

-304 GRIKTAEKGPKV
+304 GRPRTPEKGSKV
-316 GVVYAEGEIVDGEGD
+316 GIVYAEGEIVDGEGD
-331 SATVGGDKLAR
+331 SSTVGGDKLAR
-342 AVRKF
+342 AIRKF

-373 RSELEST
+373 RSELDST
-380 QKVKPLVVSM
+380 QKAKPVVVSM

-427 VQKLANDNGVFW
+427 LQKLANDNGVFW

-446 YSSLFTVSRP
+446 YSNLFTISRP
-456 KTEAELAV
+456 KTDAELAV
-464 VQRSIDH
+464 LQRTIDH

-480 SDARHLPVDSV
+480 SDARHIPVDGV
-491 KEIAQGRVWS
+491 KEMAQGRVWS
-501 GTQAVKLHLVDE
+501 GNQAIKLHLVDE
-513 LGGLGAAI
+513 IGGLQAAI
-521 SYAGKL
+521 SYAGTS
-527 ANLGDAP
+527 ANLGDNP
-534 KLTEYPVKKD
+534 KITEYPAKKD
-544 LNERLKDLFKGNE
+544 LNEKLKELFKGSE
-557 RPPVSKLDPI
+557 RPPVSKVDPI
-567 NRELKALETNLQT
+567 NQELKALEAELHT
-580 LTHLNDPQGVY
+580 LTHLNDPQGIY
-591 ALLPIGIEWK
+591 ALLPIGIDWK

>member
-1 MKSFFA
+1 
-7 SFFGTLFAIALVTVG
+7 
-22 GFFLLIGIISLIG
+22 LIG
-35 STNKGPTVE
+35 SSNKGPTVE

-60 PAEFNTSE
+60 PAELNTSE

-82 LRELLRSISLA
+82 LREVLRSISLA
-93 ATDDRISAIFLTGNV
+93 TTDDRVPAIFLTGNV
-108 TPPANYSSGLAALR
+108 TPGSYSSGLATLR
-122 EIRDA
+122 EIREA
-127 LVRFKQSK
+127 LLRFKQSK
-135 KLIYA
+135 KPVYA
-140 HLVVPFTKTYYVAS
+140 HLVVPFTRTYYVAS

-188 GIQVSKQGKYKSA
+188 GVQVSKQGKYKSA
-201 VEPFV
+201 VEPFL

-213 NTEQVQALLSDFWS
+213 NTEQVQALLSDFWT
-227 EITSGIEQARGI
+227 EITTGIEQARGI
-239 PAGTVQQL
+239 KPGTLQEL

-256 DTALEQKLVTDV
+256 ETALEQKLVTTL
-268 EPLTSVMDELKQ
+268 EPLTAVMDELKQ

-304 GRIKTAEKGPKV
+304 GRPRTPEKGSKV
-316 GVVYAEGEIVDGEGD
+316 GIVYAEGEIVDGEGD
-331 SATVGGDKLAR
+331 SSTVGGDKLAR
-342 AVRKF
+342 AIRKF

-373 RSELEST
+373 RSELDST
-380 QKVKPLVVSM
+380 QKAKPVVVSM

-427 VQKLANDNGVFW
+427 LQKLANDNGVFW

-446 YSSLFTVSRP
+446 YSNLFTISRP
-456 KTEAELAV
+456 KTDAELAV
-464 VQRSIDH
+464 LQRTIDH

-480 SDARHLPVDSV
+480 SDARHISVDGV
-491 KEIAQGRVWS
+491 KEMAQGRVWS
-501 GTQAVKLHLVDE
+501 GNQAIKLHLVDE
-513 LGGLGAAI
+513 IGGLQAAI
-521 SYAGKL
+521 SYAGTS
-527 ANLGDAP
+527 ANLGDNP
-534 KLTEYPVKKD
+534 KITEYPAKKD
-544 LNERLKDLFKGNE
+544 LNEKLKELFKGSE
-557 RPPVSKLDPI
+557 RPPVSKVDPI
-567 NRELKALETNLQT
+567 NQELKALEAELHT
-580 LTHLNDPQGVY
+580 LTHLNDPQGIY
-591 ALLPIGIEWK
+591 ALLPIGIDWK

>member
-7 SFFGTLFAIALVTVG
+7 SFFGTLFAIALVIIG

-35 STNKGPTVE
+35 SSNKGPTVE
-44 NKSVLVID
+44 NKSMLVID

-60 PAEFNTSE
+60 PAEFNSSE

-82 LRELLRSISLA
+82 LREVLRSISLA

-108 TPPANYSSGLAALR
+108 TPVSYSSGLAALR
-122 EIRDA
+122 EIREA
-127 LVRFKQSK
+127 LLRFKQSK
-135 KLIYA
+135 KLVYA
-140 HLVVPFTKTYYVAS
+140 HLIVPFTRTYYVAS
-154 VADKIYLDREEGMA
+154 VADKIYLDGEEGMA
-168 VSGLV
+168 VTGLV

-188 GIQVSKQGKYKSA
+188 GVQVSKQGKYKSA
-201 VEPFV
+201 VEPFL

-227 EITSGIEQARGI
+227 EITTGIEQARGI
-239 PAGTVQQL
+239 KPGTVQQL
-247 IAQKGLIDA
+247 IEQKGLIDSE
-256 DTALEQKLVTDV
+256 TALEQKLVTNL
-268 EPLTSVMDELKQ
+268 EPLTAVMDELKQ

-304 GRIKTAEKGPKV
+304 GRIRIPEKGTKV
-316 GVVYAEGEIVDGEGD
+316 GVVYAEGDIVDGEGD
-331 SATVGGDKLAR
+331 SSTVGGDKLAR
-342 AVRKF
+342 AIRKF

-361 SPGGSALASEVI
+361 SPGGSVLASEVI

-380 QKVKPLVVSM
+380 QKVKPVVVSM

-421 FGLFPN
+421 FGLLPN

-446 YSSLFTVSRP
+446 YSDLFTISRP
-456 KTEAELAV
+456 KTDTELAV
-464 VQRSIDH
+464 FQRGIDRV
-471 IYDDFLKHV
+471 YGDFLKRV
-480 SDARHLPVDSV
+480 SEARHLPIEGV

-501 GTQAVKLHLVDE
+501 GSQAIKLHLVDE
-513 LGGLGAAI
+513 LGGLQAAI
-521 SYAGKL
+521 SYAGTL
-527 ANLGDAP
+527 ANLGDNP
-534 KLTEYPVKKD
+534 KITEYPARKD
-544 LNERLKDLFKGNE
+544 LNEKLKELFKGNE

-567 NRELKALETNLQT
+567 NRELKALETDLST

>member
-7 SFFGTLFAIALVTVG
+7 SFFGTLFAIALVIIG
-22 GFFLLIGIISLIG
+22 GFLLLIGIISLIG
-35 STNKGPTVE
+35 SSNKGPTVE
-44 NKSVLVID
+44 NKSLLVID

-60 PAEFNTSE
+60 PAELNTAE

-82 LRELLRSISLA
+82 LREVLRSISLA
-93 ATDDRISAIFLTGNV
+93 TTDDRIPAIFLTGNV
-108 TPPANYSSGLAALR
+108 SPGSYSSGLAALR
-122 EIRDA
+122 EIREA
-127 LVRFKQSK
+127 LLRFKQSK
-135 KLIYA
+135 KPVYA
-140 HLVVPFTKTYYVAS
+140 RLVVPFTRTYYVAS

-168 VSGLV
+168 VSGLA

-188 GIQVSKQGKYKSA
+188 GVQVSKQGKYKSA
-201 VEPFV
+201 VEPFL

-213 NTEQVQALLSDFWS
+213 NTEQVQALLSDFWT
-227 EITSGIEQARGI
+227 EITTGIEQARGI
-239 PAGTVQQL
+239 KPGTVQEL

-256 DTALEQKLVTDV
+256 ETALEQKLVTNL
-268 EPLTSVMDELKQ
+268 EPLTAVMDELKQ

-292 QITVANYLAAFD
+292 QITVANYLTAFD
-304 GRIKTAEKGPKV
+304 GRPRTPEKGSKV
-316 GVVYAEGEIVDGEGD
+316 GIVYAEGEIVDGEGD
-331 SATVGGDKLAR
+331 SSTVGGDKLAR
-342 AVRKF
+342 GIRKF

-380 QKVKPLVVSM
+380 QKAKPVVVSM

-427 VQKLANDNGVFW
+427 VQKLANENGVFW

-446 YSSLFTVSRP
+446 YSDLFTISRP
-456 KTEAELAV
+456 KTDAELAV
-464 VQRSIDH
+464 LQRTIDH

-480 SDARHLPVDSV
+480 SDARHMPVDKV

-501 GTQAVKLHLVDE
+501 GSQAIKLHLVDE
-513 LGGLGAAI
+513 IGGLQAAI
-521 SYAGKL
+521 SYAGTS
-527 ANLGDAP
+527 ANLGDNP
-534 KLTEYPVKKD
+534 KITEYPAKKD
-544 LNERLKDLFKGNE
+544 LNEKLKELFKGSE

-567 NRELKALETNLQT
+567 NQELKALEAELHT

-591 ALLPIGIEWK
+591 ALLPIGIDWK

>member
-7 SFFGTLFAIALVTVG
+7 SFFGTLFAIALVIIG
-22 GFFLLIGIISLIG
+22 GFLLLIGIISLIG
-35 STNKGPTVE
+35 SSNKGPTVE

-60 PAEFNTSE
+60 PAELNTSE

-82 LRELLRSISLA
+82 LREVLRSISLA
-93 ATDDRISAIFLTGNV
+93 TTDDRVPAIFLTGNV
-108 TPPANYSSGLAALR
+108 TPGSYSSGLATLR
-122 EIRDA
+122 EIREA
-127 LVRFKQSK
+127 LLRFKQSK
-135 KLIYA
+135 KPVYA
-140 HLVVPFTKTYYVAS
+140 HLVVPFTRTYYVAS

-188 GIQVSKQGKYKSA
+188 GVQVSKQGKYKSA
-201 VEPFV
+201 VEPFL

-213 NTEQVQALLSDFWS
+213 NTEQVQALLSDFWT
-227 EITSGIEQARGI
+227 EITTGIEQARGI
-239 PAGTVQQL
+239 KPGTVQEL

-256 DTALEQKLVTDV
+256 ETALEQKLVTNL
-268 EPLTSVMDELKQ
+268 EPLTAVMDELKQ

-292 QITVANYLAAFD
+292 QITVANYLTAFD
-304 GRIKTAEKGPKV
+304 GRPRTPEKGSKV
-316 GVVYAEGEIVDGEGD
+316 GIVYAEGEIVDGEGD
-331 SATVGGDKLAR
+331 SSTVGGDKLAR
-342 AVRKF
+342 AIRKF

-380 QKVKPLVVSM
+380 QKAKPVVVSM

-395 SGGYWISTAANRVFA
+395 SGGYWISTVANRVFA

-427 VQKLANDNGVFW
+427 VQKLANENGVFW

-446 YSSLFTVSRP
+446 YSDLFTISRP
-456 KTEAELAV
+456 KTDAELAV
-464 VQRSIDH
+464 LQRTIDH

-480 SDARHLPVDSV
+480 SDARHIPVDGV
-491 KEIAQGRVWS
+491 KEMAQGRVWS
-501 GTQAVKLHLVDE
+501 GNQAIKLHLVDE
-513 LGGLGAAI
+513 MGGLQAAI
-521 SYAGKL
+521 SYAGTL
-527 ANLGDAP
+527 AKLGDNP
-534 KLTEYPVKKD
+534 KITEYPVKKD
-544 LNERLKDLFKGNE
+544 LNEKLKELFKGSE

-567 NRELKALETNLQT
+567 NQELKALEAELHT
-580 LTHLNDPQGVY
+580 LTHLNDPQGIY
-591 ALLPIGIEWK
+591 ALLPIGIDWK

>member
-7 SFFGTLFAIALVTVG
+7 SFFGTLFAIALVIVG
-22 GFFLLIGIISLIG
+22 GFLLLIGIISLIG
-35 STNKGPTVE
+35 SSSKGPTVE

-60 PAEFNTSE
+60 PPEFNTSQ
-68 LISELSGQENQRVT
+68 LLSELSGQENQRVT
-82 LRELLRSISLA
+82 LREVLRSISLA

-108 TPPANYSSGLAALR
+108 VPVNYSSGLAALR
-122 EIRDA
+122 EIREA
-127 LVRFKQSK
+127 LIRFKQSK
-135 KLIYA
+135 KLVYA
-140 HLVVPFTKTYYVAS
+140 HLVVPFTRTYYVAS

-168 VSGLV
+168 LSGLV

-201 VEPFV
+201 VEPYV
-206 LDNSSPE
+206 LDSSSPE
-213 NTEQVQALLSDFWS
+213 NTEQVQSLLSDFWS
-227 EITSGIEQARGI
+227 EITTGIEQARNL

-247 IAQKGLIDA
+247 ISQKGLIDA
-256 DTALEQKLVTDV
+256 DTALQQKLVTDLV
-268 EPLTSVMDELKQ
+268 PLTSVMDELKQ

-292 QITVANYLAAFD
+292 QITVANYLATFD
-304 GRIKTAEKGPKV
+304 GRVRTAEKGSKV
-316 GVVYAEGEIVDGEGD
+316 GVIYAEGEIVDGEGD
-331 SATVGGDKLAR
+331 SASIGGDKLAR
-342 AVRKF
+342 AIRKF

-380 QKVKPLVVSM
+380 QKMKPIVVSM

-395 SGGYWISTAANRVFA
+395 SGGYWISTTANRVFA

-421 FGLFPN
+421 FGLLPN

-446 YSSLFTVSRP
+446 YSDLFSIARP
-456 KTEAELAV
+456 KTDAELAV
-464 VQRSIDH
+464 IQGAIDR

-513 LGGLGAAI
+513 IGGLQTAI
-521 SYAGKL
+521 SYAGTL
-527 ANLGDAP
+527 ANLGDSP
-534 KLTEYPVKKD
+534 KITEYPAKKD
-544 LNERLKDLFKGNE
+544 LSEKLQELFKNNE

-567 NRELKALETNLQT
+567 NRELKALETDLQT

-591 ALLPIGIEWK
+591 ALLPMGIEWK

>member
-7 SFFGTLFAIALVTVG
+7 SFFGTLFAIGLVIVG

-35 STNKGPTVE
+35 SSYKGPTVE

-52 LSVPISDA
+52 FSVPISDA
-60 PAEFNTSE
+60 PPEFNTSE
-68 LISELSGQENQRVT
+68 LISGLSGQENQRVT
-82 LRELLRSISLA
+82 LREVLRSISLA

-108 TPPANYSSGLAALR
+108 MPAGYSSGLATLH
-122 EIRDA
+122 EIRES
-127 LVRFKQSK
+127 LLRFKQSK
-135 KLIYA
+135 KPIYA
-140 HLVVPFTKTYYVAS
+140 HLVVPFTRTYYVAS
-154 VADKIYLDREEGMA
+154 VADKIYLDGEEGMA

-188 GIQVSKQGKYKSA
+188 GVQVSKQGKYKSA
-201 VEPFV
+201 VEPYL
-206 LDNSSPE
+206 LDSSSPE

-227 EITSGIEQARGI
+227 EITNGIEQARGI
-239 PAGTVQQL
+239 KPGTVQQL
-247 IAQKGLIDA
+247 IAQKGLIDGQ
-256 DTALEQKLVTDV
+256 TALEQKLVNSL
-268 EPLTSVMDELKQ
+268 EPVTSVMDELKRQ
-280 KYAEDS
+280 YAEDS

-292 QITVANYLAAFD
+292 QITVANYLATFD
-304 GRIKTAEKGPKV
+304 GRVRNPEKGSKV
-316 GVVYAEGEIVDGEGD
+316 GIIYAEGEIVDGEGD
-331 SATVGGDKLAR
+331 SSTVGGDKLAR

-373 RSELEST
+373 RGELEST
-380 QKVKPLVVSM
+380 QKVKPIVVSM

-410 EPGTITGSIGV
+410 DPGTITGSIGV

-439 NPIETSP
+439 NPIATSP
-446 YSSLFTVSRP
+446 YSDLFTISRP
-456 KTEAELAV
+456 KTDAELAV
-464 VQRSIDH
+464 FQRSIDH

-480 SDARHLPVDSV
+480 AEARHLSVDAV

-501 GTQAVKLHLVDE
+501 GTQATKLHLVDE
-513 LGGLGAAI
+513 IGGLETAI
-521 SYAGKL
+521 SYAGTLAKL
-527 ANLGDAP
+527 GETP
-534 KLTEYPVKKD
+534 KIAEYPSKKD
-544 LNERLKDLFKGNE
+544 LNERLKELFKGTE

-567 NRELKALETNLQT
+567 NRELKALQAELQA
-580 LTHLNDPQGVY
+580 LAHLNDPQGVY

>member
-7 SFFGTLFAIALVTVG
+7 SFFGTLFAIALLVVG
-22 GFFLLIGIISLIG
+22 VFLLLIGIISLIG
-35 STNKGPTVE
+35 SSNKGPTVE

-52 LSVPISDA
+52 LSVPIADA
-60 PAEFNTSE
+60 PTELNTSE

-82 LRELLRSISLA
+82 LREVLRSISLA
-93 ATDDRISAIFLTGNV
+93 TTDDRISAIFLTGNV
-108 TPPANYSSGLAALR
+108 APGSYSSGLAALR
-122 EIRDA
+122 EIREA
-127 LVRFKQSK
+127 LLRFKQSK
-135 KLIYA
+135 KPVYA
-140 HLVVPFTKTYYVAS
+140 HLVVPFTRTYYVAS
-154 VADKIYLDREEGMA
+154 VADKIYLNREEGMA

-173 SEQLRFASLLKKFGI
+173 SEQLRFASLLKKLGI
-188 GIQVSKQGKYKSA
+188 GVQVSKQGKYKSA
-201 VEPFV
+201 VEPFL

-213 NTEQVQALLSDFWS
+213 NTEQVQALLSDFWT
-227 EITSGIEQARGI
+227 EITTGIEQARGI
-239 PAGTVQQL
+239 KPGALQQL

-256 DTALEQKLVTDV
+256 ETALEQKLVTSL
-268 EPLTSVMDELKQ
+268 EPLTAVMDELKQ
-280 KYAEDS
+280 KHAEDK

-292 QITVANYLAAFD
+292 QITVANYLMAFD
-304 GRIKTAEKGPKV
+304 GRLRTPEKGPKV
-316 GVVYAEGEIVDGEGD
+316 GVVYAEGDIVDGEGD
-331 SATVGGDKLAR
+331 SSTVGGDKLAR

-380 QKVKPLVVSM
+380 QKAKPVVVSM

-427 VQKLANDNGVFW
+427 VQKLANDNGIFW

-446 YSSLFTVSRP
+446 YSNLFTISRP
-456 KTEAELAV
+456 KTDPELAV
-464 VQRSIDH
+464 FQRSIDH

-480 SDARHLPVDSV
+480 SDARHLPVDGV

-501 GTQAVKLHLVDE
+501 GSQALKLHLVDE
-513 LGGLGAAI
+513 LGGLQAAI
-521 SYAGKL
+521 SYAGTL
-527 ANLGDAP
+527 VNLGDNP
-534 KLTEYPVKKD
+534 KITEYPAKKD
-544 LNERLKDLFKGNE
+544 LNEKLKELLKGTE

-567 NRELKALETNLQT
+567 NHELKALAAKLDT
-580 LTHLNDPQGVY
+580 LTHLNDPQGIY
-591 ALLPIGIEWK
+591 AFLPIGIDWK

>member
-7 SFFGTLFAIALVTVG
+7 SFFGTLFAIALVAVG
-22 GFFLLIGIISLIG
+22 GFLLLIGIISLIG
-35 STNKGPTVE
+35 STSKAPTVE
-44 NKSVLVID
+44 NRSVLVID
-52 LSVPISDA
+52 FSVPISDA
-60 PAEFNTSE
+60 PAEFNTSQ
-68 LISELSGQENQRVT
+68 LLSELSGQGNQRVT
-82 LRELLRSISLA
+82 LREVLRSISLA

-108 TPPANYSSGLAALR
+108 VPVNYSSGLAALR
-122 EIRDA
+122 EIREG
-127 LVRFKQSK
+127 LIRFKQSK
-135 KLIYA
+135 KPVYA
-140 HLVVPFTKTYYVAS
+140 HLVVPFTRTYYVAS

-168 VSGLV
+168 LSGLV

-201 VEPFV
+201 VEPYV

-227 EITSGIEQARGI
+227 EITSGIEQARDL

-247 IAQKGLIDA
+247 ISQKGLIDA
-256 DTALEQKLVTDV
+256 DTALQQKLVTDLV
-268 EPLTSVMDELKQ
+268 PLTGVMDELKQ
-280 KYAEDS
+280 KYGEDS

-292 QITVANYLAAFD
+292 QITVANYLATFD
-304 GRIKTAEKGPKV
+304 GRIRTAEKGSKV
-316 GVVYAEGEIVDGEGD
+316 GVIYAEGEIVDGEGD
-331 SATVGGDKLAR
+331 STSVGGDKLAR
-342 AVRKF
+342 AIRKF

-380 QKVKPLVVSM
+380 QKMKPIVVSM

-439 NPIETSP
+439 NPIQTSP
-446 YSSLFTVSRP
+446 YSDLFTIARP
-456 KTEAELAV
+456 KTDAELAV
-464 VQRSIDH
+464 IQGSIDR

-513 LGGLGAAI
+513 IGGLQTAI
-521 SYAGKL
+521 SYAGTL
-527 ANLGDAP
+527 VNLGDSP
-534 KLTEYPVKKD
+534 KITEYPAKKD
-544 LNERLKDLFKGNE
+544 LSEKLQELFKNNE

-567 NRELKALETNLQT
+567 NRELNALQADLQT

>member
-7 SFFGTLFAIALVTVG
+7 SFFGTLFAIALVIIG
-22 GFFLLIGIISLIG
+22 GFLLLIGIISLIG
-35 STNKGPTVE
+35 SSNKGPTVE

-60 PAEFNTSE
+60 PAELNTSE

-82 LRELLRSISLA
+82 LREVLRSISLA
-93 ATDDRISAIFLTGNV
+93 TTDDRIPAIFLTGNV
-108 TPPANYSSGLAALR
+108 SPGSYSSGLAALR
-122 EIRDA
+122 EIREA
-127 LVRFKQSK
+127 LLRFKQSK
-135 KLIYA
+135 KPVYA
-140 HLVVPFTKTYYVAS
+140 HLVVPFTRTYYVAS

-168 VSGLV
+168 VSGLA

-188 GIQVSKQGKYKSA
+188 GVQVSKQGKYKSA
-201 VEPFV
+201 VEPFL

-213 NTEQVQALLSDFWS
+213 NTEQVQALLSDFWT
-227 EITSGIEQARGI
+227 EITTGIEQARGI
-239 PAGTVQQL
+239 KPGTVQEL

-256 DTALEQKLVTDV
+256 ETALEQKLVTNL
-268 EPLTSVMDELKQ
+268 EPLTAVMDELKQ

-292 QITVANYLAAFD
+292 QITVANYLTAFD
-304 GRIKTAEKGPKV
+304 GRPRTPEKGSKV
-316 GVVYAEGEIVDGEGD
+316 GIVYAEGEIVDGEGD
-331 SATVGGDKLAR
+331 SSTVGGDKLAR
-342 AVRKF
+342 AIRKF

-380 QKVKPLVVSM
+380 QKAKPVVVSM

-427 VQKLANDNGVFW
+427 VQKLANENGVFW

-446 YSSLFTVSRP
+446 YSDLFTISRP
-456 KTEAELAV
+456 KTDAELGV
-464 VQRSIDH
+464 LQRTIDH

-480 SDARHLPVDSV
+480 SDARHLPVDGV

-501 GTQAVKLHLVDE
+501 GSQAIKLHLVDE
-513 LGGLGAAI
+513 MGGLQAAI
-521 SYAGKL
+521 SYAGTSAK
-527 ANLGDAP
+527 LGDNP
-534 KLTEYPVKKD
+534 KITEYPVKKD
-544 LNERLKDLFKGNE
+544 LNEKLKELFKGSE

-567 NRELKALETNLQT
+567 NQELKALEAELHT
-580 LTHLNDPQGVY
+580 LTHLNDPQGIY
-591 ALLPIGIEWK
+591 ALLPIGIDWK

>member
-7 SFFGTLFAIALVTVG
+7 SFFGTLFAIALVIIG

-35 STNKGPTVE
+35 SSNKGPTVE

-60 PAEFNTSE
+60 PAEFNTAE

-82 LRELLRSISLA
+82 LREVLRSISLA

-108 TPPANYSSGLAALR
+108 TPVSYSSGLAALH
-122 EIRDA
+122 EIREA
-127 LVRFKQSK
+127 LLRFKQSK
-135 KLIYA
+135 KLVYA
-140 HLVVPFTKTYYVAS
+140 HLVVPLTRTYYVAS
-154 VADKIYLDREEGMA
+154 VADKIYLNPEEGMA
-168 VSGLV
+168 MTGLV

-201 VEPFV
+201 VEPYL

-227 EITSGIEQARGI
+227 EITTGIEQARGI
-239 PAGTVQQL
+239 KPGTVQQL

-256 DTALEQKLVTDV
+256 ETALEQKLVTSL
-268 EPLTSVMDELKQ
+268 EPLTAVMDELKQ
-280 KYAEDS
+280 KYAEDG

-304 GRIKTAEKGPKV
+304 GRLPTPEKGSKV
-316 GVVYAEGEIVDGEGD
+316 GIVYAEGEIVDGEGD
-331 SATVGGDKLAR
+331 SSTVGGDKLAR
-342 AVRKF
+342 ALRKY

-380 QKVKPLVVSM
+380 QKVKPVVVSM

-395 SGGYWISTAANRVFA
+395 SGGYWISTEANRVFA

-446 YSSLFTVSRP
+446 YSDLFTISRP
-456 KTEAELAV
+456 KTDAELAV
-464 VQRSIDH
+464 FQRTIDQ
-471 IYDDFLKHV
+471 IYDDFLQHV
-480 SDARHLPVDSV
+480 SDARHLPVDAV

-501 GTQAVKLHLVDE
+501 GSQAVKLHLVDE
-513 LGGLGAAI
+513 IGGLQAAI
-521 SYAGKL
+521 SFAGTL
-527 ANLGDAP
+527 ANLGDNP
-534 KLTEYPVKKD
+534 KITEYPAKKD
-544 LNERLKDLFKGNE
+544 LNEKLKELFKGNE

-567 NRELKALETNLQT
+567 NRELKALEVELAN
-580 LTHLNDPQGVY
+580 LTHLNDPQGIY

>member
-7 SFFGTLFAIALVTVG
+7 SFFGTLFAIALVIIG
-22 GFFLLIGIISLIG
+22 GFLLLIGIISLIG
-35 STNKGPTVE
+35 SSNKGPTVE

-60 PAEFNTSE
+60 PAELNTSE

-82 LRELLRSISLA
+82 LREVLRSISLA
-93 ATDDRISAIFLTGNV
+93 TTDDRIPAIFLTGNV
-108 TPPANYSSGLAALR
+108 SPGSYSSGLAALR
-122 EIRDA
+122 EIREA
-127 LVRFKQSK
+127 LLRFKQSK
-135 KLIYA
+135 KPVYA
-140 HLVVPFTKTYYVAS
+140 HLVVPFTRTYYVAS

-188 GIQVSKQGKYKSA
+188 GVQVSKQGKYKSA
-201 VEPFV
+201 VEPFL

-213 NTEQVQALLSDFWS
+213 NTEQVQALLSDFWT
-227 EITSGIEQARGI
+227 EITTGIEQARGI
-239 PAGTVQQL
+239 KPGTVQEL

-256 DTALEQKLVTDV
+256 ETALEQKLVTNL
-268 EPLTSVMDELKQ
+268 EPLTAVMDELKQ

-304 GRIKTAEKGPKV
+304 GRPRTPEKGSKV
-316 GVVYAEGEIVDGEGD
+316 GIVYAEGEIVDGEGD
-331 SATVGGDKLAR
+331 SGTVGGDKLAR
-342 AVRKF
+342 AIRKF

-352 IKAIVLRVN
+352 IKGIVLRVN

-380 QKVKPLVVSM
+380 QKAKPVVVSM

-427 VQKLANDNGVFW
+427 VQKLANENGVFW

-446 YSSLFTVSRP
+446 YSDLFTISRP
-456 KTEAELAV
+456 KTDAELAV
-464 VQRSIDH
+464 LQRTIDH

-480 SDARHLPVDSV
+480 SDARHLPVDGV

-501 GTQAVKLHLVDE
+501 GSQAIKLHLVDE
-513 LGGLGAAI
+513 IGGLQAAI
-521 SYAGKL
+521 SYAGTS
-527 ANLGDAP
+527 ANLGDNP
-534 KLTEYPVKKD
+534 KITEYPAKKD
-544 LNERLKDLFKGNE
+544 LNEKLKELFKGSE

-567 NRELKALETNLQT
+567 NQKLKALEAELQT
-580 LTHLNDPQGVY
+580 LTHLNDPKGIY

>member
-7 SFFGTLFAIALVTVG
+7 SFFGTLFAIALVIIG

-35 STNKGPTVE
+35 SSNKGPTVE

-82 LRELLRSISLA
+82 LREVLRSISLA

-108 TPPANYSSGLAALR
+108 TPVSYSSGLAALR
-122 EIRDA
+122 EIREA
-127 LVRFKQSK
+127 LLRFKQSK
-135 KLIYA
+135 KLVYA
-140 HLVVPFTKTYYVAS
+140 HLVVPLTRTYYVAS
-154 VADKIYLDREEGMA
+154 VADKIYLNPEEGMA
-168 VSGLV
+168 VTGLV

-201 VEPFV
+201 VEPYL

-227 EITSGIEQARGI
+227 EITTGIEQARGI
-239 PAGTVQQL
+239 NPGTVQQL

-256 DTALEQKLVTDV
+256 KTALEQKLVTSL
-268 EPLTSVMDELKQ
+268 EPLTAVMDELKQ

-292 QITVANYLAAFD
+292 QVTVANYLAAFD
-304 GRIKTAEKGPKV
+304 GRLRTPEKGSKV

-331 SATVGGDKLAR
+331 SSTVGGDKQAR
-342 AVRKF
+342 ALRKF

-380 QKVKPLVVSM
+380 QKVKPVVVSM

-395 SGGYWISTAANRVFA
+395 SGGYWISTVANRVFA

-446 YSSLFTVSRP
+446 YSDLFTISRP
-456 KTEAELAV
+456 KTDAELAV
-464 VQRSIDH
+464 FQRTIDQ
-471 IYDDFLKHV
+471 IYDDFLHRV
-480 SDARHLPVDSV
+480 SDARHLPVDAV

-501 GTQAVKLHLVDE
+501 GSQAIKLHLVDE
-513 LGGLGAAI
+513 IGGLQAAI
-521 SYAGKL
+521 SYAGTL
-527 ANLGDAP
+527 ANLGDNP
-534 KLTEYPVKKD
+534 KITEYPARKD
-544 LNERLKDLFKGNE
+544 LNEKLKELFKGNE

-567 NRELKALETNLQT
+567 NRELKALEVELGN
-580 LTHLNDPQGVY
+580 LTHLNDPQGIY